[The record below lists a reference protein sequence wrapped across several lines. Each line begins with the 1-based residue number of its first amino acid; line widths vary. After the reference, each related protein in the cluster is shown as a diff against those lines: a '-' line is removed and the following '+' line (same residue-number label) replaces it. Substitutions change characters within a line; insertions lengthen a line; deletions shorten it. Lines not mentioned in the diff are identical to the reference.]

1 MSKSIPMDTNKDA
14 ILAYLKNDEAKDSD
28 LTRKQQQL
36 LDWFV
41 DAYTFFRNYNSM
53 TETISALKKMGERRG
68 DPISSSTAR
77 RYVNDALELF
87 GSVNKMKAEVIKHI
101 VMETLLDA
109 RSMAKAQ
116 NNAMA
121 LKEIAKELRAAGIDD
136 DAGALI
142 ADEIEQHNVYIMLD
156 QTAERALKKVHQGG
170 FIDLGDILN
179 NQAEE
184 AEIIEEEK
192 NG

>member
-1 MSKSIPMDTNKDA
+1 MDSNKDA
-14 ILAYLKNDEAKDSD
+14 ILAYLKNYDAKESD
-28 LTRKQQQL
+28 LSRKQQQL
-36 LDWFV
+36 LDWMV

-53 TETISALKKMGERRG
+53 TETISALRKMGERRG
-68 DPISSSTAR
+68 DPISNSTAR

-87 GSVNKMKAEVIKHI
+87 GSVNKMKAEVIRHI

-109 RSMAKAQ
+109 RAMAKAQ
-116 NNAMA
+116 NNAIA
-121 LKEIAKELRAAGIDD
+121 LKEIAKELRAAGVDD

-142 ADEIEQHNVYIMLD
+142 ADEIEQHNVYISID

-170 FIDLGDILN
+170 FIDLGALLN
-179 NQAEE
+179 AQADD
-184 AEIIEEEK
+184 ADIIEEAN